1 MTYPEYGRRN
11 WSTGFNNILM
21 QSILC
26 SILRDDLDKNREVI
40 KEETH
45 EYIKQSCKFESSLAG
60 NHSKNRLGRLDSI
73 QASQ

>member
-45 EYIKQSCKFESSLAG
+45 EYIK
-60 NHSKNRLGRLDSI
+60 
-73 QASQ
+73 